1 VYPNPAQNLL
11 TVDFSLNSPKPV
23 TIEIINAAASIVF
36 NTTNTLGQTGSNSM
50 KIDLK
55 NLPNGTYFLRV
66 GSEVKKFIISR

>member
-1 VYPNPAQNLL
+1 
-11 TVDFSLNSPKPV
+11 
-23 TIEIINAAASIVF
+23 
-36 NTTNTLGQTGSNSM
+36 M